1 MRITAATTLPLTSH
15 PTPTNNFSEL
25 ASYYCYHNCIAMFA
39 LDCLYRARWST
50 DERICASHC
59 SWTPFPDR
67 EIVLGCISLTE
78 ALSFSFLLFIQRIGL
93 HCNIYRQQIYV
104 QLYMAFG
111 WISRWYLVHAL
122 CADCRMII
130 ANPQRAYNE
139 CVCVCVFEKER
150 KRVSLSRK

>member
-111 WISRWYLVHAL
+111 
-122 CADCRMII
+122 
-130 ANPQRAYNE
+130 
-139 CVCVCVFEKER
+139 
-150 KRVSLSRK
+150 